1 MNQGIETN
9 PGAILGPWLVG
20 GDGIDHIGAYWQSAD
35 GDQASIDL
43 SGTGP
48 GSITTSLST
57 LSGWTTGATY
67 RVSFSLAANPD
78 NTLSPQSCVRATTA
92 SSQQDYCFNVLNVDG
107 QGTQAS
113 TANMGWQ
120 RHTFEF
126 TGAPT
131 DHLTFTSLDAPGD
144 GWGPALDHITVE
156 KLVPTTGTG
165 VRQLFTG
172 KERDQET
179 NLDYFEAR
187 YFGAAQGRFTSADPF
202 NIITRA
208 ENREH
213 FETYLSQ
220 PQNWNAYVYTWNNP
234 LRYTDPTGETVY
246 VIAYTTGNESG
257 DEEFKRVAETRAN
270 EIRNAKGFD
279 SKRDTVLI
287 RGIRSFDDLKGLVKD
302 ANALDK
308 SFGKVGELSIVS
320 HAGQDGPNF
329 NYGHNRPGGPRYTN
343 EQNPSGI
350 ASLTVNWDSS
360 ARACFLGCRTADRY
374 SNGGFAQSFADRQ
387 GVPSYGFPDA
397 SGFSSSPSRRS
408 YWYVLGLGGQNL
420 YMTNRDGRPPVRKDP
435 TKPR

>member
-1 MNQGIETN
+1 LCDEGRR
-9 PGAILGPWLVG
+9 
-20 GDGIDHIGAYWQSAD
+20 SR
-35 GDQASIDL
+35 S
-43 SGTGP
+43 
-48 GSITTSLST
+48 
-57 LSGWTTGATY
+57 
-67 RVSFSLAANPD
+67 
-78 NTLSPQSCVRATTA
+78 
-92 SSQQDYCFNVLNVDG
+92 
-107 QGTQAS
+107 
-113 TANMGWQ
+113 
-120 RHTFEF
+120 
-126 TGAPT
+126 
-131 DHLTFTSLDAPGD
+131 
-144 GWGPALDHITVE
+144 
-156 KLVPTTGTG
+156 
-165 VRQLFTG
+165 TG
-172 KERDQET
+172 KERDAET
-179 NLDYFEAR
+179 GLDFFEAR
-187 YFGAAQGRFTSADPF
+187 YFSGAQGRFTSPDPF

-208 ENREH
+208 ENQDQ

-234 LRYTDPTGETVY
+234 LRYTDPTGESVY
-246 VIAYTTGNESG
+246 VIAYTVGNESG

-279 SKRDTVLI
+279 PKKDTVLV
-287 RGIRSFDDLKGLVKD
+287 RGIKSFDDLKGLVKE

-329 NYGHNRPGGPRYTN
+329 NYGHNRSGGPRYTN

-387 GVPSYGFPDA
+387 GVPAYGFPDT
-397 SGFSSSPSRRS
+397 SGFSSSPSGRS

-420 YMTNRDGRPPVRKDP
+420 YMTNRDGRPAVRKDP